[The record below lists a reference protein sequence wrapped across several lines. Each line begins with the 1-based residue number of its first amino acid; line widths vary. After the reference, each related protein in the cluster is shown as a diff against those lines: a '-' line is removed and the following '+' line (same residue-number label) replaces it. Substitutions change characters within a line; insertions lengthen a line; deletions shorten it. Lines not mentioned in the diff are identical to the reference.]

1 MLYGTYD
8 IFLVLSLFYFLQVP
22 PRAVAPGHE
31 FAAPPPVTP
40 LDLTG
45 QSPLRHPPRTV
56 PTSVPSMSEPM
67 DLQVG
72 IGFLITLSAK
82 FCDSDTCV

>member
-1 MLYGTYD
+1 MLCGTYD

-45 QSPLRHPPRTV
+45 QAPLRHPPRAV
-56 PTSVPSMSEPM
+56 PTSVPSMGLECGPLHAGLRSM
-67 DLQVG
+67 SHSILW
-72 IGFLITLSAK
+72 T
-82 FCDSDTCV
+82 